1 MTLKEIAVMRRNYHV
16 RRRMRVIIGNVAEQ
30 EDDKKPL
37 CFIKRIKRNKKHE
50 ETVSQKLEVMKKC
63 QGILKK
69 EEKIWCPLIRGGY
82 DEGKEC

>member
-37 CFIKRIKRNKKHE
+37 CFIKRIKRNKNRE
-50 ETVSQKLEVMKKC
+50 ETVSQKLEVMKKAKAFSKRR
-63 QGILKK
+63 KK
-69 EEKIWCPLIRGGY
+69 FGAP
-82 DEGKEC
+82 

>member
-1 MTLKEIAVMRRNYHV
+1 
-16 RRRMRVIIGNVAEQ
+16 
-30 EDDKKPL
+30 
-37 CFIKRIKRNKKHE
+37 
-50 ETVSQKLEVMKKC
+50 MKKC